1 MEAIQIQTPP
11 KDEDLE
17 MPELSVPPEDSEID
31 ETVEEENEQDSI
43 AVAETADEPQT
54 TAEETRDDEIVV
66 EDQEDSENE
75 GNENGHE
82 DHNSVLSSPPPESD
96 AEANTSKTGR
106 IHCINFTDCKEKR
119 SKPTRPIG
127 QKGVKLGDVEGIKA
141 RLDKRLGS
149 DELLKVTLRLI
160 PCD

>member
-11 KDEDLE
+11 KDDDLE
-17 MPELSVPPEDSEID
+17 MPELSVPPEDSEIE

-43 AVAETADEPQT
+43 AVADTADEPQT
-54 TAEETRDDEIVV
+54 TAEELSSDMGMPAGEETRDDEIVV
-66 EDQEDSENE
+66 EDQEDSEDE

-106 IHCINFTDCKEKR
+106 IH
-119 SKPTRPIG
+119 
-127 QKGVKLGDVEGIKA
+127 
-141 RLDKRLGS
+141 
-149 DELLKVTLRLI
+149 
-160 PCD
+160 

>member
-11 KDEDLE
+11 KDDDLE

-31 ETVEEENEQDSI
+31 EAVEVENEQDSI
-43 AVAETADEPQT
+43 AVADTADEPQT

-66 EDQEDSENE
+66 EDQEDSEDE

-106 IHCINFTDCKEKR
+106 IHLINLTYCKEKR
-119 SKPTRPIG
+119 R
-127 QKGVKLGDVEGIKA
+127 
-141 RLDKRLGS
+141 R
-149 DELLKVTLRLI
+149 
-160 PCD
+160 